1 MQHFVEDTAT
11 TASMLM
17 RSYRLRWDGE
27 INEADI
33 DERIIEGLRTK
44 DDGDTSDVAGVRTR
58 LGKV

>member
-1 MQHFVEDTAT
+1 
-11 TASMLM
+11 MLM

-27 INEADI
+27 IDEADI

-44 DDGDTSDVAGVRTR
+44 DDGDTSEVAGVRTR